1 MMIMR
6 NPGGSECYSCTSLLL
21 TRKQSS
27 LGGVIAAVWG
37 LQRRRQGDK
46 RKKRRW
52 GHKRCREGEREKKG
66 GGGGEVI
73 RSLWVQSYPC
83 PECSFYRRTHL
94 SVQSPCKN
102 HLSLSCCKLGCA
114 MLHCLSPS
122 VYNCCPRGEAPST
135 LTPIYILYIQW
146 WLRCPIPLPQTPVYQ
161 TIKCT
166 KEKKKV

>member
-66 GGGGEVI
+66 GGGGVI